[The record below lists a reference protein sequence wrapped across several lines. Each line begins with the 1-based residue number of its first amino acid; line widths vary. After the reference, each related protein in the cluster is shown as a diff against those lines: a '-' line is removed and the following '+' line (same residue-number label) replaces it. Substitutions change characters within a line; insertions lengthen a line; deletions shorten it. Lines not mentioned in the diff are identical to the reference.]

1 MSRTFDISQILLTIF
16 HAMLLTMT
24 AQGGYE

>member
-1 MSRTFDISQILLTIF
+1 MWRTFDISQILLTIIN
-16 HAMLLTMT
+16 AMLLTMT